1 MNTIEFKNKVAEILT
16 DFDID
21 KSDSGCI
28 FGTKNNNSTKMFRDN
43 EKTLI
48 KSTGI
53 RHVFISSRMYPNT
66 DKDFRYAMI
75 YTIAKARGY
84 RCKNWYKMELDKV
97 FISDE
102 NDNVLLEKIRNEFK

>member
-1 MNTIEFKNKVAEILT
+1 MNTTEFKIKLAEILT
-16 DFDID
+16 DFNID
-21 KSDSGCI
+21 N
-28 FGTKNNNSTKMFRDN
+28 NNNSDCITATKNIDTKTFRDN

-66 DKDFRYAMI
+66 DKDFRYGMI
-75 YTIAKARGY
+75 YTIANARGY
-84 RCKNWYKMELDKV
+84 RCKNWYKMELNKV

-102 NDNVLLEKIRNEFK
+102 NDNTFLEKIKSEFK